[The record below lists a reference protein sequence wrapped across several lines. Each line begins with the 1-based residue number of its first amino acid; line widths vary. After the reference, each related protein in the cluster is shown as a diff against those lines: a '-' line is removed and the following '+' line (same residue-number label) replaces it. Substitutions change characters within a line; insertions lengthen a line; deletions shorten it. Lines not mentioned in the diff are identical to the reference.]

1 MKTLRKALDILE
13 YAVLRGGGSVTPGE
27 AAEATGVN
35 PATATRILRALTE
48 RGYLVQVSRKRGYA
62 PGPMVTSIGTRR
74 NQFSSLAEASEAPL
88 KELSAR
94 LGRQVNISVLDG
106 SRRVMLRFC
115 APDPGFVCW
124 DHFFFSDH
132 WSTATGRLLIAAL
145 DDPEARSVCADCGIR
160 PYPAKEIVRIRKDG
174 FVRFIQEDLTV
185 IGHWIRVPGLPAA
198 AIGFGVPH
206 KRADEAFRLSG
217 AAAGTICR
225 TLQRNM
231 KAF

>member
-48 RGYLVQVSRKRGYA
+48 RGYLVQISRKRGYA

-74 NQFSSLAEASEAPL
+74 NQFSSLAAASEAPL

-106 SRRVMLRFC
+106 SSRVMLRFC

-124 DHFFFSDH
+124 DHFFS
-132 WSTATGRLLIAAL
+132 AITGTRPPDGSSLRRCPIRKRGKS
-145 DDPEARSVCADCGIR
+145 ARSAGSGPIR
-160 PYPAKEIVRIRKDG
+160 QRRSPGYAKRDPSVFRRRI
-174 FVRFIQEDLTV
+174 
-185 IGHWIRVPGLPAA
+185 
-198 AIGFGVPH
+198 
-206 KRADEAFRLSG
+206 
-217 AAAGTICR
+217 
-225 TLQRNM
+225 
-231 KAF
+231 